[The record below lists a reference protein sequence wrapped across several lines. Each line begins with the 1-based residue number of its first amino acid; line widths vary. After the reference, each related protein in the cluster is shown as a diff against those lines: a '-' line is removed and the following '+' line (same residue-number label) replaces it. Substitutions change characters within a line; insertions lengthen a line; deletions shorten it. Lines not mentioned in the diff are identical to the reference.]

1 MLCAFGFQQIGV
13 LLSDVY
19 VDDPRPSHGQLGA
32 EHGVR
37 LELRVLER
45 DELKGS
51 QYSAQ
56 PISVGQPIWRVDLLE
71 TVAGEPGSFD
81 RTHHHPAFTGWEPG
95 RRVFVRELSA
105 DPIAWLASKLSDL
118 PEVLKEAGLSADVA
132 GPDDAEELRRAVP
145 DILDTTERML
155 GRVHS
160 GELGR
165 PRPAIPAA
173 TYGPAGFSRSRPQLR
188 GCRSAAYTARK
199 MTPRS
204 GDLLRD
210 PGGDVPAATIPS
222 HDTTEA
228 TRSCP
233 RCAAVSPGRPPRA
246 GWFPWPGSLPGPR
259 REP

>member
-37 LELRVLER
+37 LELRVLDR

-105 DPIAWLASKLSDL
+105 DPIAWLALKLSDL
-118 PEVLKEAGLSADVA
+118 PEVLKEAGVGADVA

-165 PRPAIPAA
+165 PRR
-173 TYGPAGFSRSRPQLR
+173 RSRRLR
-188 GCRSAAYTARK
+188 TGRLALADPAYSRGGVAPPYTARNV
-199 MTPRS
+199 TPRS
-204 GDLLRD
+204 GDLLRG
-210 PGGDVPAATIPS
+210 PGGDVPAALGV
-222 HDTTEA
+222 HDH
-228 TRSCP
+228 P
-233 RCAAVSPGRPPRA
+233 KP
-246 GWFPWPGSLPGPR
+246 
-259 REP
+259 

>member
-95 RRVFVRELSA
+95 HRVFVRELSA

-173 TYGPAGFSRSRPQLR
+173 TYGPAGFSGVVPIGPAAALRRKQVGDHDDGHREPGVRGGPGAVARRRPGGR
-188 GCRSAAYTARK
+188 GHRQCSRSAIFAARS
-199 MTPRS
+199 P
-204 GDLLRD
+204 
-210 PGGDVPAATIPS
+210 
-222 HDTTEA
+222 HF
-228 TRSCP
+228 
-233 RCAAVSPGRPPRA
+233 PGRCRLWRPATP
-246 GWFPWPGSLPGPR
+246 
-259 REP
+259 

>member
-71 TVAGEPGSFD
+71 TIAGEPGSFD

-105 DPIAWLASKLSDL
+105 DPIAWLASKLSGL
-118 PEVLKEAGLSADVA
+118 PEVLKEAGVSADVA
-132 GPDDAEELRRAVP
+132 GPDDAEELRCAVP

-155 GRVHS
+155 GRVHF

-165 PRPAIPAA
+165 P
-173 TYGPAGFSRSRPQLR
+173 PAG
-188 GCRSAAYTARK
+188 
-199 MTPRS
+199 
-204 GDLLRD
+204 D
-210 PGGDVPAATIPS
+210 PGGYV
-222 HDTTEA
+222 
-228 TRSCP
+228 
-233 RCAAVSPGRPPRA
+233 RA
-246 GWFPWPGSLPGPR
+246 GWL
-259 REP
+259 

>member
-51 QYSAQ
+51 RYSAQ

-95 RRVFVRELSA
+95 RRVFDTELSA
-105 DPIAWLASKLSDL
+105 DPLKWLAVKLSDL
-118 PEVLKEAGLSADVA
+118 PELLKEVAGPADVA
-132 GPDDAEELRRAVP
+132 APDDAKSLRRFVP
-145 DILDTTERML
+145 EILDTTERML

-165 PRPAIPAA
+165 PRR
-173 TYGPAGFSRSRPQLR
+173 RSRRLR
-188 GCRSAAYTARK
+188 AGRLALADPAHNCGCRFPAYTARK
-199 MTPRS
+199 TTPKIRRSAPRS
-204 GDLLRD
+204 R
-210 PGGDVPAATIPS
+210 
-222 HDTTEA
+222 
-228 TRSCP
+228 R
-233 RCAAVSPGRPPRA
+233 RRA
-246 GWFPWPGSLPGPR
+246 GAPGVHNHLELTVTFPR
-259 REP
+259 QTR

>member
-19 VDDPRPSHGQLGA
+19 VDDPRPSQGQLGA

-95 RRVFVRELSA
+95 RRVFDTELSA
-105 DPIAWLASKLSDL
+105 DPLKWLAVKLSDL
-118 PEVLKEAGLSADVA
+118 PELLKEVAGPADVA
-132 GPDDAEELRRAVP
+132 APDDAKSLRRFVP
-145 DILDTTERML
+145 EILDTTERML

-165 PRPAIPAA
+165 PPPAIPAA
-173 TYGPAGFSRSRPQLR
+173 TCGPAGFSRSRPQLR
-188 GCRSAAYTARK
+188 VSFPRIQRGKRH
-199 MTPRS
+199 PRS
-204 GDLLRD
+204 GDLLRG
-210 PGGDVPAATIPS
+210 PGGDVPA
-222 HDTTEA
+222 
-228 TRSCP
+228 
-233 RCAAVSPGRPPRA
+233 PRA
-246 GWFPWPGSLPGPR
+246 FTTTSN
-259 REP
+259 

>member
-19 VDDPRPSHGQLGA
+19 VDDPRPSHGQLGT

-95 RRVFVRELSA
+95 HRVFVRELSA

-118 PEVLKEAGLSADVA
+118 PEVLKEAGVSADVA

-173 TYGPAGFSRSRPQLR
+173 TYGPAGFSGVVP
-188 GCRSAAYTARK
+188 
-199 MTPRS
+199 M
-204 GDLLRD
+204 D
-210 PGGDVPAATIPS
+210 PAAALRREQVGGPG
-222 HDTTEA
+222 A
-228 TRSCP
+228 VTR
-233 RCAAVSPGRPPRA
+233 RRPGRRGHRHCSHSAIFDARSPH
-246 GWFPWPGSLPGPR
+246 FPGRCRLWRPATP
-259 REP
+259 

>member
-13 LLSDVY
+13 LLCDVY
-19 VDDPRPSHGQLGA
+19 VDDPRPSHGQPGA

-95 RRVFVRELSA
+95 RRVFDRDLSA
-105 DPIAWLASKLSDL
+105 DPLKWLAVKLSDL
-118 PEVLKEAGLSADVA
+118 PELLKEVGVPADVPA
-132 GPDDAEELRRAVP
+132 PDDARDLRRFVP
-145 DILDTTERML
+145 EILDTTERML

-160 GELGR
+160 GQLGR
-165 PRPAIPAA
+165 P
-173 TYGPAGFSRSRPQLR
+173 PAG
-188 GCRSAAYTARK
+188 
-199 MTPRS
+199 
-204 GDLLRD
+204 D
-210 PGGDVPAATIPS
+210 PGGYV
-222 HDTTEA
+222 
-228 TRSCP
+228 
-233 RCAAVSPGRPPRA
+233 RA
-246 GWFPWPGSLPGPR
+246 GWL
-259 REP
+259 

>member
-95 RRVFVRELSA
+95 HRVFVRELSA

-118 PEVLKEAGLSADVA
+118 PEVLKEAGVSADVA

-173 TYGPAGFSRSRPQLR
+173 TYGPAGFSGVVPIGPAAALRRKQVGDHDDGRSR
-188 GCRSAAYTARK
+188 ARCAWRARCGRP
-199 MTPRS
+199 TPAGWQRAPS
-204 GDLLRD
+204 LLTLRD
-210 PGGDVPAATIPS
+210 
-222 HDTTEA
+222 
-228 TRSCP
+228 
-233 RCAAVSPGRPPRA
+233 
-246 GWFPWPGSLPGPR
+246 L
-259 REP
+259 

>member
-95 RRVFVRELSA
+95 HRVFVRELSA

-118 PEVLKEAGLSADVA
+118 PEVLKEAGVSADVA

-165 PRPAIPAA
+165 PRR
-173 TYGPAGFSRSRPQLR
+173 RSRRLR
-188 GCRSAAYTARK
+188 TGRLALAALY
-199 MTPRS
+199 P
-204 GDLLRD
+204 
-210 PGGDVPAATIPS
+210 
-222 HDTTEA
+222 
-228 TRSCP
+228 
-233 RCAAVSPGRPPRA
+233 
-246 GWFPWPGSLPGPR
+246 
-259 REP
+259 

>member
-95 RRVFVRELSA
+95 RRVFDRELSA
-105 DPIAWLASKLSDL
+105 DPLKWLTVKLSDL
-118 PEVLKEAGLSADVA
+118 PELLNEAGVPADLA
-132 GPDDAEELRRAVP
+132 ALDDAKSLRRFVP
-145 DILDTTERML
+145 EILDTTERML

-165 PRPAIPAA
+165 P
-173 TYGPAGFSRSRPQLR
+173 PAG
-188 GCRSAAYTARK
+188 
-199 MTPRS
+199 
-204 GDLLRD
+204 D
-210 PGGDVPAATIPS
+210 PGGYV
-222 HDTTEA
+222 
-228 TRSCP
+228 
-233 RCAAVSPGRPPRA
+233 RA
-246 GWFPWPGSLPGPR
+246 GWL
-259 REP
+259 

>member
-56 PISVGQPIWRVDLLE
+56 PISIGQPIWRVDLLE

-118 PEVLKEAGLSADVA
+118 PEVLKEAGVSADVA

-155 GRVHS
+155 GRVRS

-173 TYGPAGFSRSRPQLR
+173 TYGPAGFSGVVPKGPAAALR
-188 GCRSAAYTARK
+188 REQVGGPVRSADAGRVAASTVIAHA
-199 MTPRS
+199 PRS
-204 GDLLRD
+204 LMPVSAF
-210 PGGDVPAATIPS
+210 PGPTPAVA
-222 HDTTEA
+222 
-228 TRSCP
+228 
-233 RCAAVSPGRPPRA
+233 PGRSLTEHFPRQ
-246 GWFPWPGSLPGPR
+246 SR
-259 REP
+259 